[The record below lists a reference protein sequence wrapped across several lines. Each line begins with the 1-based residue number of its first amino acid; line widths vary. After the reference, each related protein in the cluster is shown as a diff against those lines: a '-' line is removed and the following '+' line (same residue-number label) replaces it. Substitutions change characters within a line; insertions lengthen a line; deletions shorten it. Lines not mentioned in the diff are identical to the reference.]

1 MNSTN
6 SQSSMSERA
15 EQKMQRHPEIK
26 QLLFS
31 WFKWRNKSRNSIPC
45 ALSITNDV
53 VDTSRKEKELPN
65 ALVSF
70 EMFRLERAISKL
82 DETHQKAVFAMYGQN
97 TWVGAVEAAKLLSIS
112 RKTLHKLLCESD
124 ISISESIEA
133 EINTKNILSEN
144 TRLHIGRKNGIFS

>member
-6 SQSSMSERA
+6 PQSSMSERA

-53 VDTSRKEKELPN
+53 VDTSRELRELASAAIN
-65 ALVSF
+65 F

-82 DETHQKAVFAMYGQN
+82 DETHQKAVMAVYGQT
-97 TWVGAVEAAKLLSIS
+97 TWVGTVGAAKLLSIS
-112 RKTLHKLLCESD
+112 RQRVYKLLCESD
-124 ISISESIEA
+124 SSISENIEA
-133 EINTKNILSEN
+133 EISTKKELSEDPS
-144 TRLHIGRKNGIFS
+144 LHLGRKNGIFS